1 MVDLTRKYD
10 VLVIGGGN
18 AALCAAISAARDGA
32 SVLVLEGAPKFYRGG
47 NTRHT
52 RNMRC
57 AHDAA
62 TDILTGPYTEEEFWE
77 DLLRV
82 TAGKTDE
89 ELARHMI
96 AESKDILGW
105 IVEQGV
111 RWQPSLGGTLSLGRT
126 NSFFLGGGRA
136 MLNALYLTAE
146 NLGIEILYDAE
157 VIELDIAD
165 GMFLSATLKQGDGRA
180 TVTASAL
187 VAACGGFEANIEWL
201 KQYWGE
207 AADNFLIRGTPYNR
221 GSVLKMLL
229 DKGVQEIGDPT
240 QCHAVAIDARAPKFD
255 GGIITRHDSV
265 VFGIVVN
272 RDAQRFY
279 DEGEDIWPKRYAIWG
294 RLVAAQPGQIAY
306 IIFDASSRN
315 SFMPTLFPPI
325 EAMSIADLAG
335 KLELDSAA
343 LEKTVAS
350 FNAAV
355 RPGTFDHTVLDD
367 CRTEGLTPPKSHWAR
382 RIEVPP
388 FYAYP
393 VRPGITF
400 TYLSTR
406 VNKRARMLMKDGK
419 PSANMFA
426 AGEIMSGNVLGQGY
440 AAGMGM
446 TIGSVFG
453 RIAGREAAKNA
464 RN

>member
-1 MVDLTRKYD
+1 MVDLTRKFD

-18 AALCAAISAARDGA
+18 AALCAAISARRAGARD
-32 SVLVLEGAPKFYRGG
+32 VLVLEGAPKFYRGG

-62 TDILTGPYTEEEFWE
+62 TDILTGPYTEAEFWE

-82 TAGKTDE
+82 TDGRTDE

-96 AESKDILGW
+96 AESKDILNW

-146 NLGIEILYDAE
+146 QLGVNILYDAE
-157 VIELDIAD
+157 VVDLEIAD

-180 TVTASAL
+180 SVTASAL
-187 VAACGGFEANIEWL
+187 VAAAGGFEANIEWL

-221 GSVLKMLL
+221 GSILKMLL
-229 DKGVQEIGDPT
+229 EKGVQEIGDPT
-240 QCHAVAIDARAPKFD
+240 QSHAVAIDARAPKFD

-272 RDAQRFY
+272 RNAERFY

-325 EAMSIADLAG
+325 EADSIAGLAS
-335 KLELDSAA
+335 KLELDPAA
-343 LEKTVAS
+343 LEKTTAE

-355 RPGTFDHTVLDD
+355 R
-367 CRTEGLTPPKSHWAR
+367 
-382 RIEVPP
+382 
-388 FYAYP
+388 
-393 VRPGITF
+393 
-400 TYLSTR
+400 
-406 VNKRARMLMKDGK
+406 
-419 PSANMFA
+419 
-426 AGEIMSGNVLGQGY
+426 
-440 AAGMGM
+440 
-446 TIGSVFG
+446 
-453 RIAGREAAKNA
+453 
-464 RN
+464 